1 MKLLKA
7 KVSLED
13 YAQAHLEKAPHGNK
27 FICPYCNSGGNGSF
41 KSDSGF
47 SLKGNSFKCFACNRS
62 GDIYDL
68 AAQVEHIDETEK
80 RAQLKAVA
88 NWAGIPLSGL
98 STNEARR
105 TTPKKTPNYAQGQ
118 AKEKAYILEAQKHI
132 EHPQALAY
140 IQSRGYTLEQAQ
152 AFGLGYDPAKKR
164 LVIPWLG
171 SDYYHIDRDTTGKAP
186 NKYSKP
192 KSDEVGEQPLYNP
205 QALEGNSFFVVE
217 GLFDALALKALGF
230 NEVVAL
236 AGVGVNKLTQAL
248 LAKPNKPIAIFMF
261 DKDEPGREAAI
272 KAAEKFNELHLPYIT
287 PNLDEIPGKDPD
299 EMRQNDIEALGDFL
313 RGEKDKADKECSERQ
328 EQAYKEALRSL
339 RVVSLHDTAEQLLLC
354 EGISEPIP
362 TGFKNLDEALSGGLT
377 RGLYILGAIS
387 SLGKTTFI
395 LQIADQIAASKH
407 PVLFVT
413 IEQSARELVAKSL
426 SRLTKQ
432 LPDGGKYAST
442 ANEISNPKSRNV
454 WAQEKTIQLLKA
466 CEEYEAI
473 EQGYLHIMEGEK
485 QPSVS
490 DIATLARRIAEH
502 ENKAPV
508 IFIDYLQLLKPQ
520 SENDTDKQAVD
531 KNIMLLRQLA
541 RDLDTA
547 VVAISSLNRASYS
560 GGVTLE
566 SFKESGAIEYGS
578 DVLLGLQPYDLRE
591 KVKGIISEAKQKAVS
606 KECISKHKEQI
617 IRKLSLPILK
627 NRNGGIN
634 EIGVPFIYDT
644 WHNLWSEPTESDKE
658 KTIEDALPI
667 II

>member
-41 KSDSGF
+41 KSDSAF
-47 SLKGNSFKCFACNRS
+47 SLKGEKFRCFACNRS

-68 AAQVEHIDETEK
+68 AAQVEHIDEADK
-80 RAQLKAVA
+80 RTQLETVA
-88 NWAGIPLSGL
+88 NWAGISLSGL
-98 STNEARR
+98 STNEARK

-118 AKEKAYILEAQKHI
+118 AKEKAYILEAQENI
-132 EHPQALAY
+132 ESPEALAY

-152 AFGLGYDPAKKR
+152 AFGLGYDPVKKR

-171 SDYYHIDRDTTGKAP
+171 SDYYHIDRDITGKAP

-205 QALEGNSFFVVE
+205 QALESNSFFVVE
-217 GLFDALALKALGF
+217 GLFDALALQALGF

-261 DKDEPGREAAI
+261 DKDEAGQEAQEQAV
-272 KAAEKFNELHLPYIT
+272 AKFNELHLPYT
-287 PNLDEIPGKDPD
+287 VPNPCEVPGKDSD
-299 EMRQNDIEALGDFL
+299 EMRQNNTEALGDFL
-313 RGEKDKADKECSERQ
+313 RTEKDKANKDYREKQ

-377 RGLYILGAIS
+377 RGLYVLGAIS

-395 LQIADQIAASKH
+395 LQIADQIAGSKH

-432 LPDGGKYAST
+432 LPGGDTYAST
-442 ANEISNPKSRNV
+442 ANEIANPKSRYE
-454 WAQEKTIQLLKA
+454 WSERKTEQLLKA
-466 CEEYEAI
+466 CETYEAT
-473 EQGYLHIMEGEK
+473 EQGHLHIMEGEQ

-520 SENDTDKQAVD
+520 SEHDTDKQAVD
-531 KNIMLLRQLA
+531 KNIMALRQLA

-547 VVAISSLNRASYS
+547 VIVISSLNRASYS

-578 DVLLGLQPYDLRE
+578 DVLLGLQPYNLAA
-591 KVKGIISEAKQKAVS
+591 KVESITNESKQKAEA
-606 KECISKHKEQI
+606 KACISEHKSKQ

-634 EIGVPFIYDT
+634 EAGVTFTFDS

-658 KTIEDALPI
+658 KTIEEALPI